1 MVSISMECIRIKYYI
16 HSSFKKCFGGKSSPT
31 FHQYFKDRKFLM
43 SKCIQKQEN
52 EYNLINVQNWI
63 QLLASVQLY

>member
-1 MVSISMECIRIKYYI
+1 MNMVSIACNVLGLKYYI
-16 HSSFKKCFGGKSSPT
+16 HSSFKKCFGGKSSPP

-52 EYNLINVQNWI
+52 E
-63 QLLASVQLY
+63 

>member
-1 MVSISMECIRIKYYI
+1 
-16 HSSFKKCFGGKSSPT
+16 
-31 FHQYFKDRKFLM
+31 M

-63 QLLASVQLY
+63 QLLASMYNYTKVTNNYFQLKFNDSIVKILK